1 MEGGDSVL
9 QFLGWSVPRRVDSF
23 YTGLSPG
30 VHGVGLGGRRLGWGG
45 SGEGSCAPAASFDG
59 QDKKK
64 TTAPRANTPAI
75 CCGEHHAVPPPH
87 SDHGGVLVGRLG
99 CMGTRVWC
107 RRRCDA
113 RAPLRN
119 IIHWRLHRR
128 GGHQKWG
135 PQICY
140 PCVCHVDC

>member
-64 TTAPRANTPAI
+64 PQPHGPTRPLFVVASIMQCHPRIAIMAGSWLAVSGVWGHECGVDGDVTPA
-75 CCGEHHAVPPPH
+75 PP
-87 SDHGGVLVGRLG
+87 SE
-99 CMGTRVWC
+99 
-107 RRRCDA
+107 
-113 RAPLRN
+113 
-119 IIHWRLHRR
+119 I
-128 GGHQKWG
+128 
-135 PQICY
+135 
-140 PCVCHVDC
+140 